1 VALEISGEKLFK
13 TSEELFKAC
22 LENDPQAWTFA
33 YNYVIA
39 YVKKKFPFLPES
51 LDLAHD
57 TILYFMEGGM
67 EPIDH
72 PRAFKK
78 WLRLK
83 AEGLFIDR
91 KRFELSHPK
100 EPLEIRNANEETFRL
115 NPSIKPDQS
124 TPDNILFLEKA
135 LKVVRMALNS
145 LSQECRE
152 LLEKYFTSR
161 YLGHKTKDLALEMG
175 SGESALRTKIHRC
188 HKKLMQHPAYREIL
202 EEYN

>member
-1 VALEISGEKLFK
+1 VAFEVLEENLFT

-22 LENDPQAWTFA
+22 LVNDPRAWTFA
-33 YNYVIA
+33 YSYVIA
-39 YVKKKFPFLPES
+39 YVRKKFPFHPET
-51 LDLAHD
+51 LELAHD
-57 TILYFMEGGM
+57 TILYFMDGGI
-67 EPIDH
+67 EAIDR
-72 PRAFKK
+72 PRAFKM

-83 AEGLFIDR
+83 AEGLYIDR
-91 KRFELSHPK
+91 RRFEASHPH
-100 EPLEIRNANEETFRL
+100 EPIEIGNDGGNTSRP
-115 NPSIKPDQS
+115 NPAIEPDRS
-124 TPDNILFLEKA
+124 TPDNAIFLEKA

-152 LLEKYFTSR
+152 LLEKYFRSR

-175 SGESALRTKIHRC
+175 SGENALRTKIHRC